1 MHYRDHEPH
10 RRARYISLGVFFVI
24 CVSVFA
30 VRLIYYQLAMRDT
43 YASLVV
49 SDAGTRTVTVQAQRG
64 NLCDRNGNI
73 LVKNTYTYDLQIE
86 YGALPESRAV
96 AYESYLAVLDLLDE
110 TETPRASELSP
121 FEGKYPDYTYKA
133 EALDPDTKLGKK
145 LRHVLD
151 IFYVKNPKFGID
163 SIDQA
168 LAEVDAKR
176 LGAYIAQ
183 NYDIVKVDKESGVE
197 TSDYTPEQIERL
209 IALRYDLAADDFGVV
224 SPYILAENVDQ
235 RLVSAVRERH
245 LVGITVSAEGSRVY
259 NYQKSDGGRYAA
271 HLLGTI
277 GSITAEN
284 SEYYTSLGYRLD
296 AKVGRSGAE
305 LAFEEYLHGTDG
317 TLAIIEDDDGRI
329 IDTYWVKEPVAGRDV
344 WLTIDINVQ
353 ISAEDSLAAKIDSQ
367 GGVGG
372 AVVATDPNTGE
383 ILALASAPELELNRA
398 ISAYEPAST
407 FKVGIAL
414 AALNEGLIEGY
425 SNILTQGSYNGMK
438 CSHYTSSG
446 QCCGNIGVQKAI
458 ERSCNYFFAYL
469 GDEMGLDTIK
479 KYAAIY
485 GFGQPTGIEIGLNAI
500 TGEATGAISDEL
512 AYMAAIG
519 QLNAATPLQITQYIA
534 MISNGGTRYS
544 AHLLHS
550 VREYGASEPE
560 FVTSPKPVASL
571 SSLGISAEDIVTV
584 QRGMHDVVYG
594 SDASSYVRD
603 AFRTADYTVAGKT
616 GTAERAGQRDN
627 ALFVAYAPYE
637 NPQIAVTC
645 FIEQGYTGGIA
656 SGVVRDVMDAYS
668 EYVNDLSSIKG

>member
-1 MHYRDHEPH
+1 MRYRDHEPH

-43 YASLVV
+43 YASVV
-49 SDAGTRTVTVQAQRG
+49 ISDAGTRTVTVQAQRG
-64 NLCDRNGNI
+64 NICDRNGNI
-73 LVKNTYTYDLQIE
+73 LVKNNYSYDLQIE

-96 AYESYLAVLDLLDE
+96 AYESYLAVLELLDE
-110 TETPRASELSP
+110 TGTPRASELSP
-121 FEGKYPDYTYKA
+121 FEGTYPDYTYKA

-151 IFYVKNPKFGID
+151 IFYVQNKKFGID
-163 SIDQA
+163 TVDQA
-168 LAEVDAKR
+168 LAEVDAPR
-176 LGAYIAQ
+176 LASYIAQ
-183 NYDIVKVDKESGVE
+183 NYDIVKVDKNGVE
-197 TSDYTPEQIERL
+197 SSNYTQAEIERL
-209 IALRYDLAADDFGVV
+209 IALRYDLAADDFGVM
-224 SPYILAENVDQ
+224 SPYVLAENVDQ

-245 LVGITVSAEGSRVY
+245 LVGITASAEATRVY
-259 NYQKSDGGRYAA
+259 NYQNSSGGRYAA
-271 HLLGTI
+271 HLLGTV

-284 SEYYTSLGYRLD
+284 SDHYTSLGYRLD

-317 TLAIIEDDDGRI
+317 TLAIVEDDDGRV
-329 IDTYWVKEPVAGRDV
+329 IDTYWVKEPIAGRDV

-353 ISAEDSLAAKIDSQ
+353 ISAEDSLADKIDSQ
-367 GGVGG
+367 GGSGG

-425 SNILTQGSYNGMK
+425 SNILTLGSYNGMK
-438 CSHYTSSG
+438 CSHYTSDG

-469 GDEMGLDTIK
+469 GDELGIDTIK
-479 KYAAIY
+479 KYAEVY
-485 GFGQPTGIEIGLNAI
+485 GFGQSTGIEIGLNAS
-500 TGEATGAISDEL
+500 TPEATGSISDEL

-519 QLNAATPLQITQYIA
+519 QLNAASPLQITQYIA

-550 VREYGASEPE
+550 VREYGADSPE
-560 FVTSPKPVASL
+560 FVTEAKAVATL
-571 SSLGISAEDIVTV
+571 SSLNISGEDIKTV
-584 QRGMHDVVYG
+584 QKGMYDVVYG

-603 AFRTADYTVAGKT
+603 AFRSAKYTVAGKT

-627 ALFVAYAPYE
+627 ALFMAYAPY
-637 NPQIAVTC
+637 NDPKIAVTC
-645 FIEQGYTGGIA
+645 FIEQGYTGGVA

-668 EYVNDLSSIKG
+668 DHVSPLSSSNG